1 MKCSNILIEI
11 QDILKDD
18 SSIDVIYD
26 KEAAVNYFSFGK
38 NQWVSFDDRKSFQAK
53 VDWANEVG

>member
-1 MKCSNILIEI
+1 MKCSNVLIEI
-11 QDILKDD
+11 QDILKED

-26 KEAAVNYFSFGK
+26 KKAAVNYFSFGK
-38 NQWVSFDDRKSFQAK
+38 NQWVSFDDRTSFQAK